1 MFTLPLAN
9 NCWITVFPYGMMS
22 VYIQCKT
29 LDDCLNF
36 SKDICRWAEASTKW
50 VWQEKETEKATKLAA
65 LSLNWFLQN
74 QNIHL
79 YFRCFSWCIECLKFR
94 HQGIK
99 TRICYQ
105 TCACLQN
112 SKWWVR
118 KFCTMHQM
126 NEFASCT
133 FKKNKKLDNIVDI
146 KGHWSWTSW
155 LTEQYCFFFSLQSTG
170 LVSLTWYFLR
180 EKFISS
186 YI

>member
-1 MFTLPLAN
+1 MFTLPLVN

-50 VWQEKETEKATKLAA
+50 VWEEKETEKATKLAA

-112 SKWWVR
+112 SKWWVG

-133 FKKNKKLDNIVDI
+133 FKKNKKLDNIVDVE
-146 KGHWSWTSW
+146 GHWSWTSW
-155 LTEQYCFFFSLQSTG
+155 LTEQYCFFYLYRAQ
-170 LVSLTWYFLR
+170 VWYP
-180 EKFISS
+180 
-186 YI
+186 